1 MSTYSRPEC
10 VTLFHPPRTDPEP
23 LVGALDAIMGN
34 PFIKPTFNFLDA
46 DGIIANHVLTSFSD
60 DIKGKGTAYYLDPW

>member
-1 MSTYSRPEC
+1 M
-10 VTLFHPPRTDPEP
+10 

-34 PFIKPTFNFLDA
+34 PFITPKFNMLDA

-60 DIKGKGTAYYLDPW
+60 DIKGKRAAYPLGSVKLEREMASR